1 MIKLHPEGGIQHI
14 HPQLD
19 TLQAAKP
26 SLAALKPLWLTIS
39 AAATAAGPQ
48 AAASARGF
56 VEEWMTDA
64 DLESAETAADLA
76 AVNVLHLHTTQ
87 QRAEVWPHRNI
98 KPAIEPNLQVVGG
111 GVGVLKIAPLGN

>member
-1 MIKLHPEGGIQHI
+1 MLPYPNSLLQAQAALLHAMIKLHPDGGIQLI

-26 SLAALKPLWLTIS
+26 SLAALKLLWLTIS

-56 VEEWMTDA
+56 VEEWMADA
-64 DLESAETAADLA
+64 DLESAETAADLVG
-76 AVNVLHLHTTQ
+76 VNVLHLHTLQ
-87 QRAEVWPHRNI
+87 QRAEV
-98 KPAIEPNLQVVGG
+98 
-111 GVGVLKIAPLGN
+111 